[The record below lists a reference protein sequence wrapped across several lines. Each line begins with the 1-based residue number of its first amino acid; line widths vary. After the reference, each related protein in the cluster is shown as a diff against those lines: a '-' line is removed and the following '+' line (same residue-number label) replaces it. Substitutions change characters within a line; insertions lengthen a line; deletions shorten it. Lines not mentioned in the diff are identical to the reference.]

1 MMRPIVS
8 GLRSYFPTW
17 KSKYVPRLGTVSPR
31 YCYSVW
37 LRHLTIACENGM
49 STLPN
54 VIAELGPGNSLG
66 MGLAGLITGATKYYA
81 FDINKYSTIE
91 RDVKIFNELVT
102 LFKKREDIPGEIE
115 FPKVKPFLSSYK
127 FPRHILSDAYLEACL
142 KPSRIRA
149 IKEAILNIDNLSYKG
164 PILIKYFAP
173 WHDSGTLEKES
184 VDMIYSQT
192 VLEYIEDLD
201 RTYKILNHWQ
211 KPGGYMSH
219 QIDFKCLG
227 KAIEWNG
234 HWAYSDFAWKLI
246 KGKKSVV
253 INRAPCQ
260 MHINLQKKHG
270 FEVLSVIRIQNT
282 TGIERNQLSIRFKNI
297 SDEDLITSG
306 AHILSRKVRGDV
318 ENLS

>member
-1 MMRPIVS
+1 
-8 GLRSYFPTW
+8 
-17 KSKYVPRLGTVSPR
+17 
-31 YCYSVW
+31 
-37 LRHLTIACENGM
+37 M

-91 RDVKIFNELVT
+91 RNMEIFNELVK

-127 FPRHILSDAYLEACL
+127 FPRHILSDTYLDACL

-149 IKEAILNIDNLSYKG
+149 IKEAILNIDNLAYKG

-173 WHDSGTLEKES
+173 WYGSGILEKES

-192 VLEYIEDLD
+192 VLDYVEDLD
-201 RTYKILNHWQ
+201 RTYKTLYHWQ
-211 KPGGYMSH
+211 KSGGYMSH

-227 KAIEWNG
+227 KAVDWNG
-234 HWAYSDFAWKLI
+234 HWAYSDFVWKLI
-246 KGKKSVV
+246 RGKKSVV

-260 MHINLQKKHG
+260 THINLQKKHG

-306 AHILSRKVRGDV
+306 AHIFSRKARGDV